1 MKKRYAY
8 GLLLPGFLFITVFMI
23 VPIALT
29 IGTTFFK
36 DRSFS
41 FEGYLYFFSDP
52 FFLEI
57 LWTTLQVAFVTT
69 LVCNVIGF
77 PVAYYISKLGAR
89 KKAVLLALAIFPLL
103 TSAVV
108 RSFSWMIIL
117 GRNGLL
123 NDFLQGIGLIAEPLN
138 ILYTPTAMMIGLIH
152 LFLPLIIISLVGVM
166 ENIPGDLLEAAES
179 LGASKIKSFWKVI
192 VPLCV
197 PGIIIG
203 SILVFVGSLTA
214 YTTPALLG
222 GKQQVISTFLY
233 QNAMTLNDWY
243 MASIVAT
250 IMIVITFI
258 VIGVMNK
265 LAAKLNPKGYAS

>member
-1 MKKRYAY
+1 MKKRYMY
-8 GLLLPGFLFITVFMI
+8 GLLLPGFFFLTVFMI

-29 IGTTFFK
+29 IGTTFIQ
-36 DRSFS
+36 DRTFTL
-41 FEGYLYFFSDP
+41 EGYIYFFSDP
-52 FFLEI
+52 YFLDI
-57 LWTTLQVAFVTT
+57 LWTTLQVSLVTT
-69 LVCNVIGF
+69 IVCNVIGF
-77 PVAYYISKLGAR
+77 PVAYYISKLGVR

-117 GRNGLL
+117 GRNGLF
-123 NDFLQGIGLIAEPLN
+123 NDGLISLGLLEEPLE
-138 ILYTPTAMMIGLIH
+138 ILYTPAAMMIGLIH

-166 ENIPGDLLEAAES
+166 ENIPDDLLEAAES
-179 LGASKIKSFWKVI
+179 LGASKIKSFWKII

-222 GKQQVISTFLY
+222 GKQQVIATFLY

-243 MASIVAT
+243 LASIVAT

-258 VIGVMNK
+258 VIGLMNA
-265 LAAKLNPKGYAS
+265 LASKLNPKGYAS